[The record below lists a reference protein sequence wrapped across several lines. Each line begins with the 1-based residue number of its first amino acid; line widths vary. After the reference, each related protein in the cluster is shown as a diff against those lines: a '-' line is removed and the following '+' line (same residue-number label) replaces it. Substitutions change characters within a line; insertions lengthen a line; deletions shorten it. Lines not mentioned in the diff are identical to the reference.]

1 MTHPYTGK
9 SFHKSHLYVYFLR
22 CPFTGVVKYIGSS
35 ANPVKRAR
43 EHYGTKCCTSTEAA
57 RTWMLS
63 LGKTKPIL
71 QVVTPLLPRDEALR
85 IELRL
90 QCLHHEN
97 YPGQIVNGTCF
108 TKWQRVTNPKREA
121 ERRERAKE
129 RIRLSHLR
137 ETKVALRIEQ
147 MEDGSVWWT
156 DSRGVR
162 ECVTTPTPT
171 PNP

>member
-43 EHYGTKCCTSTEAA
+43 QHYGSKCCTSTEAA
-57 RTWMLS
+57 RDWMLS

-90 QCLHHEN
+90 QCLHHEH
-97 YPGQIVNGTCF
+97 YPAQIVNGTCF
-108 TKWQRVTNPKREA
+108 MKWQRVTNPKREA
-121 ERRERAKE
+121 ARLMQAAERNRQLDQGDYKC
-129 RIRLSHLR
+129 
-137 ETKVALRIEQ
+137 ALRIEE

-156 DSRGVR
+156 DSRGLR
-162 ECVTTPTPT
+162 ECVTEAPP
-171 PNP
+171 PH

>member
-35 ANPVKRAR
+35 ANPVKRAS
-43 EHYGTKCCTSTEAA
+43 EHYGSKCCTSTEAA

-71 QVVTPLLPRDEALR
+71 QVVTGLLPRNEALR

-108 TKWQRVTNPKREA
+108 TKWQRVTNPTRT
-121 ERRERAKE
+121 AKCDA
-129 RIRLSHLR
+129 IPLVPSV
-137 ETKVALRIEQ
+137 TS
-147 MEDGSVWWT
+147 DGDIVWHRQT
-156 DSRGVR
+156 
-162 ECVTTPTPT
+162 CLNTPPTPT